1 MAGESRR
8 QRLRRLLRRAGV
20 PGCDPAAVE
29 AAFVHESAVR
39 EGYASASN
47 ERLEFLG
54 DAILG
59 LVIARWLFVNYPA
72 ASEGE
77 LALRKS
83 ALVSDVVLAASAE
96 RLEFGALLVL
106 SAGLAK
112 MPPARHRSTLGD
124 AFEAFVAALYAAA
137 GFGAVEQFIVREH
150 VEPLVRSLKTL
161 GDPKSVLQEWAQKH
175 FARPP
180 AYIDR
185 ADGPPHERVFHAEVW
200 VEGESLAAGS
210 GPSKKTA
217 QRAAAE
223 NALGH
228 LRERHDDIPSQP
240 FAPPPAARR
249 SRTVAARKPARAGAK
264 QRTAATGPSAKK
276 KRG

>member
-1 MAGESRR
+1 VAGESRR

-39 EGYASASN
+39 EGYAPASN

-54 DAILG
+54 DAVLG
-59 LVIARWLFVNYPA
+59 LVVARWLYENFPA
-72 ASEGE
+72 ASSGE

-83 ALVSDVVLAASAE
+83 ALVSDLVLAASAE
-96 RLEFGALLVL
+96 RLDFRGLLVL

-112 MPPARHRSTLGD
+112 MPAARHRSTLGD

-137 GFGAVEQFIVREH
+137 GFAAVERFIVREH
-150 VEPLVRSLKTL
+150 VEPLVRSLTTL
-161 GDPKSVLQEWAQKH
+161 GDPKSVLQEWAQKR

-180 AYIDR
+180 AYVDR
-185 ADGPPHERVFHAEVW
+185 ADGPAHERVFHAEVFI
-200 VEGESLAAGS
+200 EGESLAAGS

-223 NALGH
+223 RALGL

-240 FAPPPAARR
+240 FAAPPPARRARAI
-249 SRTVAARKPARAGAK
+249 AARKLASAGAK
-264 QRTAATGPSAKK
+264 RCTSATGRGVKK
-276 KRG
+276 KGG